1 MLTALSGPAHGIAWM
16 LIATAAF
23 VTSDT
28 ISKFL
33 LETFPIAQVVWAR
46 YTAHFLIVL
55 LLLRR
60 RTSFLI
66 KSYNVPL
73 QIFRSLL
80 LILATISF
88 FAAVRTVPLATASSI
103 MFTAPITVTLLS
115 IPLLREPVG
124 LHRWI
129 GVLFGFI
136 GALTI
141 IRPGSSDWDP
151 SLLWAVCASFMYAL
165 YQITTRALHKTDQPD
180 TTMLYTAVIGA
191 IAMLPFIP
199 FNWISPDLF
208 SVALMGLTGLISGV
222 AHYSII
228 KAFSS
233 APASVITPFGYT
245 NLIWATL
252 FGYIVFSEFPDPF
265 TFIGAG
271 IIILSGLYILRSER
285 KADA

>member
-1 MLTALSGPAHGIAWM
+1 MVTAVSGSAQGIAWM

-28 ISKFL
+28 ICKVL

-46 YTAHFLIVL
+46 YTVHLAIVL
-55 LLLRR
+55 VLFRR
-60 RTSFLI
+60 RTWILI

-80 LILATISF
+80 LILATLSF
-88 FAAVRTVPLATASSI
+88 FSAIRTVPLATASSI

-115 IPLLREPVG
+115 IPLLRETVG

-129 GVLFGFI
+129 GVVFGFL

-141 IRPGSSDWDP
+141 IRPGSSDWEP

-165 YQITTRALHKTDQPD
+165 YQITTRALYKTDQSD
-180 TTMLYTAVIGA
+180 TTMLYTALSGA
-191 IAMLPFIP
+191 IVMLAFIP
-199 FNWISPDLF
+199 FNWIQPDPV
-208 SVALMGLTGLISGV
+208 SIALMGLTGLVSGV
-222 AHYSII
+222 AHYSVIQ
-228 KAFSS
+228 AFSS

-252 FGYIVFSEFPDPF
+252 LGYLIFSEFPDPL
-265 TFIGAG
+265 TFVGAA
-271 IIILSGLYILRSER
+271 IIILSGLYIVRSER
-285 KADA
+285 KAQR